1 MLTYYVIVK
10 PKFYTLASSGK
21 WTSWSTW
28 SSCSRDC
35 VRHKRRSC
43 SDPKPSNGGPK
54 CDGQNHDVEVCTGGM
69 CTGIFCLDNYKVYER
84 LTKDFVFEFTLLIMF
99 CLFFRKTG
107 SFQWTSS
114 K

>member
-1 MLTYYVIVK
+1 MIDILLSRNKCFLLYCFIFNLKNRITKDEIT
-10 PKFYTLASSGK
+10 FENRIFFTLASSGK

-69 CTGIFCLDNYKVYER
+69 CTGIFCLDNYTVHGNYKSI
-84 LTKDFVFEFTLLIMF
+84 K
-99 CLFFRKTG
+99 
-107 SFQWTSS
+107 
-114 K
+114 